1 MSGSAGRRR
10 SRSEGSRR
18 ITPGRRN
25 GGLVRWQAARRGAG
39 GARLGLWTA
48 GSLAAV
54 VLALSLIAARVAGG
68 LHWESLLMLIP
79 AGVLVAVLGA
89 ALVAVVRRAVIWLAG

>member
-1 MSGSAGRRR
+1 
-10 SRSEGSRR
+10 
-18 ITPGRRN
+18 
-25 GGLVRWQAARRGAG
+25 
-39 GARLGLWTA
+39 
-48 GSLAAV
+48 V

-68 LHWESLLMLIP
+68 LHWENLLMLIP